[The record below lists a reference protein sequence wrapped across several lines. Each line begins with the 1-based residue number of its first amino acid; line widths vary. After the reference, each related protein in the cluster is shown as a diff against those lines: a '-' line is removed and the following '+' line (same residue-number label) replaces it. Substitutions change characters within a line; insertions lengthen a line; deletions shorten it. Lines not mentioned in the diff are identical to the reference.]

1 MQKRSCLNI
10 LVFPKKC
17 PQIEFFSVI
26 ACLFLNIFVFLQGKI
41 HNIMIE
47 SIAITNFCCF
57 KETTKISFVAGR
69 ERNKF
74 LDELYNGFSTKN
86 RVNLLKTVFL
96 YGNNG
101 AGKSKLLLA
110 FDILQHLV
118 TTTRDDKMDS
128 LPFFE
133 FALDPYKENS
143 QPSQIEM
150 VYHFDGNRYRYH
162 IKWNDSVIME
172 ERLTLLKVV
181 TEAELFNRWYD
192 FDEKVVKVKYGR
204 AMNMNDDTAYVIRT
218 SLLRNNSV
226 ISIIANTN
234 IYNKVLHD
242 QLSFFRNGFE
252 LVALSDIDLG
262 EMLPDGKKVDGRK
275 LKKVMLALL
284 KSIGS
289 NIVNFEKIPLPKRI
303 PSALRARMKNMSEE
317 ERQMMMDFI
326 ELAPDY
332 AVKTYHD
339 VGWKRPQ
346 PLDLEVQSEGTKEIL
361 RLILCMHEA
370 IVEHKTIF
378 LDDCINGI
386 HPKTL
391 EQLMKFY
398 LGASEDSQLIIAS
411 QNFSNLDDQMLRRDS
426 LRFIIKNERGES
438 RVEQMNLGDLH
449 KNQNLRMQIE
459 NSDKWGVKPTIDDI
473 ILEEAIHEYRNE
485 MTGLTNFLFSE
496 LL

>member
-1 MQKRSCLNI
+1 
-10 LVFPKKC
+10 
-17 PQIEFFSVI
+17 
-26 ACLFLNIFVFLQGKI
+26 
-41 HNIMIE
+41 MIE
-47 SIAITNFCCF
+47 SIAITNFYCF
-57 KETTKISFVAGR
+57 NETAKISFVAGR
-69 ERNKF
+69 ERNRV
-74 LDELYNGFSTKN
+74 LDELYNGFSTQN
-86 RVNLLKTVFL
+86 RVNLLKMTFL
-96 YGNNG
+96 YGDNG
-101 AGKSKLLLA
+101 AGKSKLLMA

-118 TTTRDDKMDS
+118 TTIRDDKMDS

-133 FALDPYKENS
+133 FALDPYKEKS
-143 QPSQIEM
+143 QPSEIEM
-150 VYHFDGNRYRYH
+150 VYHFDKNRYRYY
-162 IKWNDSVIME
+162 IKWNESVILE

-204 AMNMNDDTAYVIRT
+204 AMNMDDDTAFVIRT

-226 ISIIANTN
+226 ISIIASTN

-252 LVALSDIDLG
+252 LVELSDIDLG
-262 EMLPDGKKVDGRK
+262 EMLPDGKKTDGRK
-275 LKKVMLALL
+275 LKKVILALL

-289 NIVNFEKIPLPKRI
+289 NIVNFEKIPLPKRM
-303 PSALRARMKNMSEE
+303 PSTLRARMKNMSEE
-317 ERQMMMDFI
+317 DRQIMMAFWDQ
-326 ELAPDY
+326 APDY

-339 VGWKRPQ
+339 IGGKRPQ

-370 IVEHKTIF
+370 IAEHKTIL

-411 QNFSNLDDQMLRRDS
+411 QNFSNLDGEMLRRDS
-426 LRFIIKNERGES
+426 LRFIVKNIHGES
-438 RVEQMNLGDLH
+438 RPKQMNLGDLH

-459 NSDKWGVKPTIDDI
+459 NSEKWGVKPIIDEV
-473 ILEEAIHEYRNE
+473 ILEETIREYRNE
-485 MTGLTNFLFSE
+485 MIDIDNSYFSE
-496 LL
+496 LF

>member
-1 MQKRSCLNI
+1 
-10 LVFPKKC
+10 
-17 PQIEFFSVI
+17 
-26 ACLFLNIFVFLQGKI
+26 
-41 HNIMIE
+41 MIE
-47 SIAITNFCCF
+47 SIAITNFYCF
-57 KETTKISFVAGR
+57 NETAKISFIAGR
-69 ERNKF
+69 ERNRV
-74 LDELYNGFSTKN
+74 LDELYNGFSTQN
-86 RVNLLKTVFL
+86 RVNLLKMIFL
-96 YGNNG
+96 YGDNG
-101 AGKSKLLLA
+101 AGKSKLLMA

-118 TTTRDDKMDS
+118 TTIRDDKMDS

-133 FALDPYKENS
+133 FALDPYKEKS
-143 QPSQIEM
+143 QPSEIEM
-150 VYHFDGNRYRYH
+150 VYHFDGNRYRYY
-162 IKWNDSVIME
+162 IKWNETVILE
-172 ERLTLLKVV
+172 ERLNLLKVV

-204 AMNMNDDTAYVIRT
+204 AMNMDDDTAFVIRT

-226 ISIIANTN
+226 ISIIASTN

-252 LVALSDIDLG
+252 LVELSDIDLG
-262 EMLPDGKKVDGRK
+262 EMLPDGKKTDGRK
-275 LKKVMLALL
+275 LKKVILALL

-303 PSALRARMKNMSEE
+303 PSTLRARMKNMSEE
-317 ERQMMMDFI
+317 DRQIMMAFWDQ
-326 ELAPDY
+326 APDY

-339 VGWKRPQ
+339 IGGKRPQ

-370 IVEHKTIF
+370 IAEHKTIL

-411 QNFSNLDDQMLRRDS
+411 QNFSNLDGKMLRRDS
-426 LRFIIKNERGES
+426 LRFIVKNAHGES
-438 RVEQMNLGDLH
+438 RPKQMNLGDLH

-459 NSDKWGVKPTIDDI
+459 NSEKWGVKPIIDEM
-473 ILEEAIHEYRNE
+473 ILEETIREYRNE
-485 MTGLTNFLFSE
+485 MIDMGNSYFSE
-496 LL
+496 LF

>member
-1 MQKRSCLNI
+1 
-10 LVFPKKC
+10 
-17 PQIEFFSVI
+17 
-26 ACLFLNIFVFLQGKI
+26 
-41 HNIMIE
+41 MIE
-47 SIAITNFCCF
+47 SIAITNFYCF
-57 KETTKISFVAGR
+57 NETAKISFVAGR
-69 ERNKF
+69 ERNRV
-74 LDELYNGFSTKN
+74 LDELYNGFSTQN
-86 RVNLLKTVFL
+86 RVNLLKMIFL
-96 YGNNG
+96 YGDNG
-101 AGKSKLLLA
+101 AGKSKLLMA

-118 TTTRDDKMDS
+118 TTIRDDKMDS

-133 FALDPYKENS
+133 FALDPYKEKS
-143 QPSQIEM
+143 QPSEIEM
-150 VYHFDGNRYRYH
+150 VYHFDKNRYRYY
-162 IKWNDSVIME
+162 IKWNESVILE
-172 ERLTLLKVV
+172 ERLTLLKIV

-204 AMNMNDDTAYVIRT
+204 AMNMNDDTAFVIRT

-226 ISIIANTN
+226 ISIIASTN

-252 LVALSDIDLG
+252 LVELSDIDLG
-262 EMLPDGKKVDGRK
+262 EMLPDGKKIDGRK
-275 LKKVMLALL
+275 LKKVILALL

-303 PSALRARMKNMSEE
+303 PSTLRARMKNMSEE
-317 ERQMMMDFI
+317 DQQIMMAFWDQ
-326 ELAPDY
+326 APDY

-339 VGWKRPQ
+339 IGGKRPQ

-370 IVEHKTIF
+370 IAEHKTIL

-411 QNFSNLDDQMLRRDS
+411 QNFSNLDGEMLRRDS
-426 LRFIIKNERGES
+426 LRFIVKNTHGES
-438 RVEQMNLGDLH
+438 RPKQMNLGDLH
-449 KNQNLRMQIE
+449 KNQNLRIQIE
-459 NSDKWGVKPTIDDI
+459 NSEKWGVKPIIDEV
-473 ILEEAIHEYRNE
+473 ILEETIREYRNE
-485 MTGLTNFLFSE
+485 MIDIDNSYFSE
-496 LL
+496 LF

>member
-1 MQKRSCLNI
+1 
-10 LVFPKKC
+10 
-17 PQIEFFSVI
+17 
-26 ACLFLNIFVFLQGKI
+26 
-41 HNIMIE
+41 MIE

-57 KETTKISFVAGR
+57 NETAKISFVAGR
-69 ERNKF
+69 ERNRV
-74 LDELYNGFSTKN
+74 LDELYNGFSTQN
-86 RVNLLKTVFL
+86 RVNLLKMIFL
-96 YGNNG
+96 YGDNG

-118 TTTRDDKMDS
+118 TTIRDDKMDS

-133 FALDPYKENS
+133 FALDPYKEKS
-143 QPSQIEM
+143 QPSEIEM
-150 VYHFDGNRYRYH
+150 VYHFDGNRYRYY
-162 IKWNDSVIME
+162 IKWNESVILE

-204 AMNMNDDTAYVIRT
+204 SMNMDDDTAFMIRT

-226 ISIIANTN
+226 ISIIASTN

-252 LVALSDIDLG
+252 LVELSDIDLG
-262 EMLPDGKKVDGRK
+262 EMLPDGKKTDGRK
-275 LKKVMLALL
+275 LKKVILALL

-289 NIVNFEKIPLPKRI
+289 NIVNFEKIPLPKRM
-303 PSALRARMKNMSEE
+303 PSALRVRMKNMSEE
-317 ERQMMMDFI
+317 DRQIMMAFFDQ
-326 ELAPDY
+326 APDY

-339 VGWKRPQ
+339 IGGKRPQ

-361 RLILCMHEA
+361 KLILCMHEA
-370 IVEHKTIF
+370 IAEHKTIL

-411 QNFSNLDDQMLRRDS
+411 QNFSNLDGEMLRRDS
-426 LRFIIKNERGES
+426 LRFIVKNAHGES
-438 RVEQMNLGDLH
+438 RLKQMNLGDLH

-459 NSDKWGVKPTIDDI
+459 KSGKWGVKPIIDEM
-473 ILEEAIHEYRNE
+473 ILEEVIREYRNE
-485 MTGLTNFLFSE
+485 MTDFGNSYFSE
-496 LL
+496 LF

>member
-1 MQKRSCLNI
+1 
-10 LVFPKKC
+10 
-17 PQIEFFSVI
+17 
-26 ACLFLNIFVFLQGKI
+26 
-41 HNIMIE
+41 MI
-47 SIAITNFCCF
+47 
-57 KETTKISFVAGR
+57 
-69 ERNKF
+69 
-74 LDELYNGFSTKN
+74 
-86 RVNLLKTVFL
+86 FL
-96 YGNNG
+96 YGDNG
-101 AGKSKLLLA
+101 AGKSKLLMA

-118 TTTRDDKMDS
+118 TTIRDDKMDS

-133 FALDPYKENS
+133 FALDPYKEKS
-143 QPSQIEM
+143 QPSEIEM
-150 VYHFDGNRYRYH
+150 VYHFDKNRYRYY
-162 IKWNDSVIME
+162 IKWNESVILE
-172 ERLTLLKVV
+172 ERLTLLKIV

-204 AMNMNDDTAYVIRT
+204 AMNMDDDTAFVIRT

-226 ISIIANTN
+226 ISIIASTN

-252 LVALSDIDLG
+252 LVELSDIDLG
-262 EMLPDGKKVDGRK
+262 EMLPDGKKIDGRK
-275 LKKVMLALL
+275 LKKVILALL

-303 PSALRARMKNMSEE
+303 PSTLRARMKNMSEE
-317 ERQMMMDFI
+317 DQQIMMAFWDQ
-326 ELAPDY
+326 APDY

-339 VGWKRPQ
+339 IGGKRPQ

-370 IVEHKTIF
+370 IAEHKTIL

-411 QNFSNLDDQMLRRDS
+411 QNFSNLDGEMLRRDS
-426 LRFIIKNERGES
+426 LRFIVKNTHGES
-438 RVEQMNLGDLH
+438 RPKQMNLGDLH

-459 NSDKWGVKPTIDDI
+459 NSEKWGVKPIIDEV
-473 ILEEAIHEYRNE
+473 ILEETIREYRNE
-485 MTGLTNFLFSE
+485 MIDIDNSYFSE
-496 LL
+496 LF

>member
-1 MQKRSCLNI
+1 M
-10 LVFPKKC
+10 V
-17 PQIEFFSVI
+17 
-26 ACLFLNIFVFLQGKI
+26 
-41 HNIMIE
+41 E
-47 SIAITNFCCF
+47 SISITNFYCF
-57 KETTKISFVAGR
+57 NETTKISFVAGR
-69 ERNKF
+69 ERNKDT
-74 LDELYNGFSTKN
+74 DELYNGYSTQN
-86 RVNLLKTVFL
+86 RVNLLKMVFL

-128 LPFFE
+128 LPFYE
-133 FALDPYKENS
+133 FALDPFREKS
-143 QPSQIEM
+143 LPSEIEM
-150 VYHFDGNRYRYH
+150 VYHFDGSRYRYY
-162 IKWNDSVIME
+162 IKWNESVILE

-181 TEAELFNRWYD
+181 TEAELFYRWYD
-192 FDEKVVKVKYGR
+192 YDEKVVKVKYGR
-204 AMNMNDDTAYVIRT
+204 AIGMDDDTAYVIRT
-218 SLLRNNSV
+218 TLLRNNSV
-226 ISIIANTN
+226 ISVIASTN

-252 LVALSDIDLG
+252 LVELSDIDLG
-262 EMLPDGKKVDGRK
+262 EMLPDGKMIDGRK
-275 LKKVMLALL
+275 LKKVILALL

-303 PSALRARMKNMSEE
+303 PSVLRARIKNMSEE
-317 ERQMMMDFI
+317 EQQMMMDMFDM
-326 ELAPDY
+326 APDY

-339 VGWKRPQ
+339 VGWKRPV

-361 RLILCMHEA
+361 RLIICIHEA
-370 IVEHKTIF
+370 IAEHKTIL

-411 QNFSNLDDQMLRRDS
+411 QNFSNLDDELLRRDS
-426 LRFIIKNERGES
+426 LRFVIKNEYGES

-449 KNQNLRMQIE
+449 KNQNIRTQIE
-459 NSDKWGVKPTIDDI
+459 NSERWGVKPTIYDM
-473 ILEEAIHEYRNE
+473 ILEDAIREYRNE
-485 MTGLTNFLFSE
+485 MVDSKSFYFSE
-496 LL
+496 LF

>member
-1 MQKRSCLNI
+1 M
-10 LVFPKKC
+10 
-17 PQIEFFSVI
+17 
-26 ACLFLNIFVFLQGKI
+26 
-41 HNIMIE
+41 
-47 SIAITNFCCF
+47 
-57 KETTKISFVAGR
+57 
-69 ERNKF
+69 
-74 LDELYNGFSTKN
+74 
-86 RVNLLKTVFL
+86 
-96 YGNNG
+96 
-101 AGKSKLLLA
+101 A

-118 TTTRDDKMDS
+118 TTIRDDKMDS

-133 FALDPYKENS
+133 FALDPYKEKS
-143 QPSQIEM
+143 QPSEIEM
-150 VYHFDGNRYRYH
+150 VYHFDGNRYRYY
-162 IKWNDSVIME
+162 IKWNETVILE
-172 ERLTLLKVV
+172 ERLNLLKVV

-204 AMNMNDDTAYVIRT
+204 AMNMDDDTAFVIRT

-226 ISIIANTN
+226 ISIIASTN

-252 LVALSDIDLG
+252 LVELSDIDLG
-262 EMLPDGKKVDGRK
+262 EMLPDGKKTDGRK
-275 LKKVMLALL
+275 LKKVILALL

-303 PSALRARMKNMSEE
+303 PSTLRARMKNMSEE
-317 ERQMMMDFI
+317 DRQIMMAFWDQ
-326 ELAPDY
+326 APDY

-339 VGWKRPQ
+339 IGGKRPQ

-370 IVEHKTIF
+370 IAEHKTIL

-411 QNFSNLDDQMLRRDS
+411 QNFSNLDGKMLRRDS
-426 LRFIIKNERGES
+426 LRFIVKNAHGES
-438 RVEQMNLGDLH
+438 RPKQMNLGDLH

-459 NSDKWGVKPTIDDI
+459 NSEKWGVKPIIDEM
-473 ILEEAIHEYRNE
+473 ILEETIREYRNE
-485 MTGLTNFLFSE
+485 MIDMGNSYFSE
-496 LL
+496 LF